1 MPVPPG
7 KSRQDRAKECG
18 GALRHFAGRSNMDK
32 INLFARVELDSL
44 TAVTTFVSAAEHLK
58 SLTLQ
63 LAELRQR
70 RSRREHSLA
79 LQIECITTLCGEKAA
94 EVPYLADLWRVAQAE
109 LEALAQAPPPCP
121 HQAPAEPC
129 KGGAA

>member
-1 MPVPPG
+1 ME
-7 KSRQDRAKECG
+7 KT
-18 GALRHFAGRSNMDK
+18 
-32 INLFARVELDSL
+32 NLFARCELESL
-44 TAVTTFVSAAEHLK
+44 AALTNFLSAAEHLK

-109 LEALAQAPPPCP
+109 LQALAQAPPPPPCA
-121 HQAPAEPC
+121 HQGPAEPC
-129 KGGAA
+129 KGGAS